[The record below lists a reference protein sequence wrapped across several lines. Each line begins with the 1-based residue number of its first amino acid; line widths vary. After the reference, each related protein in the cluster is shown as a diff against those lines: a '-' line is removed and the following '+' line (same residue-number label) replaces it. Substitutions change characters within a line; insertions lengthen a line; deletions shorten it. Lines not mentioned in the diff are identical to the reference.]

1 MYSRSTK
8 LASPR
13 PVVRRVSWL
22 STVLLVA
29 LLPGCTSAP
38 PVEPAVTSTVVPP
51 PVPVPP
57 QPTLAERLARAAPE
71 ADPGVLALAVQ
82 AQQCAVGSGTVD
94 PVQRLAVI
102 DYSRPSTEPRLWVF
116 ALADARLLY
125 VEHVAHGKH
134 SGANLATEFSNIEGS
149 LQSSLGLF
157 STAETYIGGH
167 GYSLRMDGLEP
178 GINDHARERLIV
190 IHGADYVDPAQALR
204 QGRLGRSF
212 GCPAVRSGV
221 VREVIDSL
229 KGGQLLFAYYPD
241 MQWLKGSRFL
251 GCAGEGEPD
260 GAIASVASKAGDRFS
275 RNREQGSSR
284 IEGNR

>member
-1 MYSRSTK
+1 MKVHSRTTNPI
-8 LASPR
+8 SPR
-13 PVVRRVSWL
+13 TAVRRLSWL
-22 STVLLVA
+22 AAALLVT

-38 PVEPAVTSTVVPP
+38 PVAEVTPIPAVTPP
-51 PVPVPP
+51 PALPVPP
-57 QPTLAERLARAAPE
+57 QPTLAERLALAAPE
-71 ADPGVLALAVQ
+71 VDPDVLALAVQ
-82 AQQCAVGSGTVD
+82 AQQCATGSGTVA
-94 PVQRLAVI
+94 PVERLAVI

-116 ALADARLLY
+116 ALDDARLLY

-134 SGANLATEFSNIEGS
+134 SGANLATEFSNVEGS

-178 GINDHARERLIV
+178 GINDHARDRLIV

-212 GCPAVRSGV
+212 GCPAVRSGIA
-221 VREVIDSL
+221 REVIDSL

-241 MQWLKGSRFL
+241 MHWLKGSRFL
-251 GCAGEGEPD
+251 GCAGEGEPG
-260 GAIASVASKAGDRFS
+260 GAIASVASKPGQRLS
-275 RNREQGSSR
+275 RSS
-284 IEGNR
+284 E